1 MYIKRFKSGIVG
13 CKIMDEQQISGY
25 IMATVG
31 FVMVGKLQKS
41 PHIFSL
47 YSERKGNLSGNSNL
61 L

>member
-1 MYIKRFKSGIVG
+1 
-13 CKIMDEQQISGY
+13 MDEQQISGY